1 MDGESFEKI
10 IKHIK
15 YYNEAKKNKDFA
27 KFHINKNSGAN
38 FCIAQTKDEVL
49 FIFLSSKK
57 TFKFIREYEQYK
69 RNLKIEDERE
79 ASKITFEEVVKNI
92 PENKFMN
99 YCQNKKLNNV
109 FRNTK
114 IKNFMHSPLKQD
126 RYCYYDF
133 FYHKLKFYVHT
144 GFVLLYN
151 TIAPEL
157 TKEVKRYLNNTN
169 KKIVFI
175 GFSFA
180 SILARLAYLVYFL
193 KYPTKLD
200 RIECYLY
207 STPNIGNK
215 YFEKYYETL
224 HRKEKYRRLFIVN
237 FSNDCVYNMMSKRF
251 GFRYMKSTLLI
262 KKENEKRKIYTSK
275 NYEEE
280 LEKFNNF

>member
-1 MDGESFEKI
+1 
-10 IKHIK
+10 
-15 YYNEAKKNKDFA
+15 
-27 KFHINKNSGAN
+27 
-38 FCIAQTKDEVL
+38 
-49 FIFLSSKK
+49 
-57 TFKFIREYEQYK
+57 
-69 RNLKIEDERE
+69 
-79 ASKITFEEVVKNI
+79 
-92 PENKFMN
+92 
-99 YCQNKKLNNV
+99 
-109 FRNTK
+109 
-114 IKNFMHSPLKQD
+114 MHSPLKQD

-151 TIAPEL
+151 TIAPDL
-157 TKEVKRYLNNTN
+157 TKEVKYYLNNTN